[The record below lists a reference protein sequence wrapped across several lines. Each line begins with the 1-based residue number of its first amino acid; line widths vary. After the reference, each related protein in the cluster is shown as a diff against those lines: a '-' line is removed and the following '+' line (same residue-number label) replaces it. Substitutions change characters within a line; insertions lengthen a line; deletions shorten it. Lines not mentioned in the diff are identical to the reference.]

1 MQLLKQSWRHSLL
14 AGIVGALMAPGLATA
29 QEIEV
34 EVEYRD
40 GDRRVEEREIVVE
53 RRRALRDRDER
64 RERDEQ
70 REREEV
76 RERAEERERDE
87 RGERRVTER
96 RIRRVFSSPEAAR
109 EFERKMELRHREI
122 AVESERLHDQ
132 LPKRTVENGNRKFAP
147 GWRDCVPCKPKCR
160 PRLRP
165 DTCSSP
171 NVAK

>member
-14 AGIVGALMAPGLATA
+14 AGIAGALMAPGLATA

-76 RERAEERERDE
+76 RERAEERRTG
-87 RGERRVTER
+87 RTRRTPSHRTDASAESFPAR
-96 RIRRVFSSPEAAR
+96 RPLGNSNEKWNCA
-109 EFERKMELRHREI
+109 
-122 AVESERLHDQ
+122 
-132 LPKRTVENGNRKFAP
+132 NGK
-147 GWRDCVPCKPKCR
+147 
-160 PRLRP
+160 
-165 DTCSSP
+165 SQ
-171 NVAK
+171 